1 MQDEMPRPIFVVG
14 SPRSGTSILTWCVGH
29 HPNIFPVPESV
40 WMGEFAIDVAV
51 AYQIGSG
58 REDYSTLSAM
68 EIKDAELLS
77 NIGESINKLM
87 LRHRRDLELRR
98 QARISH
104 LRIEP
109 SWLEAASMAAG
120 PKTRWVDGTPEYSFH
135 IWGLLKLFPGARFIH
150 LVRDVSDVVRSM
162 VNFYRVTGIRLV
174 SSEQEAYQY
183 WTRAVKACLA
193 AESACGPKV
202 IRRVLYADLTR
213 NPGLTMRSLLE
224 FLDEPFHERCL
235 EPLQQRINS
244 SGVDPNVQ
252 VADPATDPAI
262 VSEATQLFT
271 TIVNTPQPAET
282 SPEAAQSLEA
292 DFWRRVNYKASLDR
306 EYQKARREIQ
316 QLRKLS
322 PELVVASQSS
332 GGTHLNTGPL
342 LPGPS

>member
-1 MQDEMPRPIFVVG
+1 MPRPIFVVG

-135 IWGLLKLFPGARFIH
+135 IWGLLKLFPSARFIH
-150 LVRDVSDVVRSM
+150 LVRDVQDVVRSM
-162 VNFYRVTGIRLV
+162 VNFHQATGIQLV
-174 SSEQEAYQY
+174 ASEEEAYQY
-183 WTRAVKACLA
+183 WTRTVKACLM
-193 AESACGPKV
+193 AERACGPKV
-202 IRRVLYADLTR
+202 VRRVRYADLTAE
-213 NPGLTMRSLLE
+213 PESTVRSLLE
-224 FLDEPFHERCL
+224 FLDEPFTEKCL
-235 EPLQQRINS
+235 EPLANRINS
-244 SGVDPNVQ
+244 SR
-252 VADPATDPAI
+252 VAPD
-262 VSEATQLFT
+262 S
-271 TIVNTPQPAET
+271 
-282 SPEAAQSLEA
+282 
-292 DFWRRVNYKASLDR
+292 
-306 EYQKARREIQ
+306 
-316 QLRKLS
+316 
-322 PELVVASQSS
+322 
-332 GGTHLNTGPL
+332 
-342 LPGPS
+342 